1 MISTCYMARNHQNRI
16 FFQGRHIYYFSLTF
30 LNLSPADGERQLCRS
45 IAITKQDRQQLTIA

>member
-1 MISTCYMARNHQNRI
+1 MARNHQNRI